1 MTQVAHAS
9 GAMFASLRV
18 PNYRKYFSGALVS
31 NIGTWV
37 SRVAQ
42 DWLVLVILTHNS
54 AFALGFI
61 TTVQF
66 IWVPLL
72 SPWTGMVADRFPKRR
87 VMLVTQSLMLL
98 TSLSLALLTMS
109 GRVTLWEVY
118 ALAGVQGMAA
128 AFDGPARMTL
138 ASEMVPQELIMNAVS
153 LNSASFNIGRLVG
166 PALGGI
172 IIARW
177 SVGVGMLINSV
188 SFLAVLIA
196 LISLN
201 GSQMHPAAPRRG
213 GGALK
218 EAIVYLK
225 SRPDL
230 QLIMATIFCLTMF
243 AMNFQVTN
251 ALMATTVFHMG
262 ATAYGLLGS
271 MLAVGSLTGALLNAR
286 RTIPK
291 LRTLLIAMTSVAV
304 CTLLMALAPS
314 YWLFALI
321 LIPSGLASMTA
332 LTTSNSTVQVTSDPT
347 MRGRVMALYMAINQ
361 GGAPIGAMIIG
372 VMADHFGVR
381 YALGLASLIVLAA
394 ALASSLVV
402 RRRRLE
408 QAAPDPSMQPLAVDE
423 D

>member
-1 MTQVAHAS
+1 VARVA
-9 GAMFASLRV
+9 GTMFASLRV
-18 PNYRKYFSGALVS
+18 PNYRRYFAGALVS

-66 IWVPLL
+66 IWMPLL

-87 VMLVTQSLMLL
+87 TLMVTQSMMLL

-109 GRVTLWEVY
+109 GRITLWEVY

-138 ASEMVPQELIMNAVS
+138 ASEMVPTPLIMNAVS

-177 SVGVGMLINSV
+177 SVGVGMLVNSA

-201 GSQMHPAAPRRG
+201 PAQMHPSPPRRG
-213 GGALK
+213 KGALK

-251 ALMATTVFHMG
+251 ALMATTVFHKG

-286 RTIPK
+286 RTTPK

-314 YWLFALI
+314 YLLFALV

-332 LTTSNSTVQVTSDPT
+332 LTTSNSTVQVTSDPA

-381 YALGLASLIVLAA
+381 WAL
-394 ALASSLVV
+394 ALASVVVLIAALISTLVV
-402 RRRRLE
+402 RRRRIE
-408 QAAPDPSMQPLAVDE
+408 QSEENLVEEAFEPATVDE

>member
-1 MTQVAHAS
+1 MRTVARAA
-9 GAMFASLRV
+9 GATFASLRV
-18 PNYRKYFSGALVS
+18 PNYRRYFLGALVS

-42 DWLVLVILTHNS
+42 DWLVLVILTRNS

-61 TTVQF
+61 TTIQF
-66 IWVPLL
+66 IWMPLL

-87 VMLVTQSLMLL
+87 VLLVTQSAMLL
-98 TSLSLALLTMS
+98 TSLALALLTMS
-109 GRVTLWEVY
+109 GRITLWEVY
-118 ALAGVQGMAA
+118 ALAGAQGIAA

-138 ASEMVPQELIMNAVS
+138 ASEMVPADLIMNAVS
-153 LNSASFNIGRLVG
+153 LNSASFNAGRLVG
-166 PALGGI
+166 PALGGL
-172 IIARW
+172 IIAKW
-177 SVGVGMLINSV
+177 SVGVGMLVNSA
-188 SFLAVLIA
+188 SFLAVLVA

-201 GSQMHPAAPRRG
+201 VAEMHPSPPRRG

-218 EAIVYLK
+218 EAVIYLK

-251 ALMATTVFHMG
+251 ALMATTVFHKG

-271 MLAVGSLTGALLNAR
+271 MLAIGSLTGALINAR
-286 RTIPK
+286 RTMPK
-291 LRTLLIAMTSVAV
+291 LRTLLLAMTSVAV
-304 CTLLMALAPS
+304 CTLLMAVSPS
-314 YWLFALI
+314 YWFFALV

-332 LTTSNSTVQVTSDPT
+332 LTTTNSTVQVTSDPM

-361 GGAPIGAMIIG
+361 GSAPIGAMIIG
-372 VMADHFGVR
+372 LMADHVGVR
-381 YALGLASLIVLAA
+381 WALALASAVVLLA

-402 RRRRLE
+402 RRRNVETLMPRD
-408 QAAPDPSMQPLAVDE
+408 AMQPANLDE
-423 D
+423 E

>member
-72 SPWTGMVADRFPKRR
+72 SPWTGMIADRFPKRR
-87 VMLVTQSLMLL
+87 TMLVTQSMMLL

-109 GRVTLWEVY
+109 GHVTLWEVY
-118 ALAGVQGMAA
+118 GLAGVQGVAA

-138 ASEMVPQELIMNAVS
+138 ASEMVPPELIMNAVS

-286 RTIPK
+286 RTTPK
-291 LRTLLIAMTSVAV
+291 LR
-304 CTLLMALAPS
+304 TLLMALAPS

-408 QAAPDPSMQPLAVDE
+408 QAAPDPSMRPVAVDDE
-423 D
+423 

>member
-1 MTQVAHAS
+1 
-9 GAMFASLRV
+9 MFASLRV
-18 PNYRKYFSGALVS
+18 PNYRRYFSGALVS

-66 IWVPLL
+66 IWMPLF

-87 VMLVTQSLMLL
+87 TLMVTQSMMLL

-109 GRVTLWEVY
+109 GRITLWEVY

-138 ASEMVPQELIMNAVS
+138 ASEMVPPPLIMNAVS

-177 SVGVGMLINSV
+177 SVGVGMLVNSA

-196 LISLN
+196 LVSLD
-201 GSQMHPAAPRRG
+201 SAKMHPSPPRRG
-213 GGALK
+213 KGALK
-218 EAIVYLK
+218 EAIVYLR

-251 ALMATTVFHMG
+251 ALMATTVFHKG

-286 RTIPK
+286 RTAPR

-314 YWLFALI
+314 YLLFALV

-332 LTTSNSTVQVTSDPT
+332 LTTSNSTVQVTSDPA

-381 YALGLASLIVLAA
+381 WAL
-394 ALASSLVV
+394 ALASVVVLIAALISTLVV
-402 RRRRLE
+402 RRRRIE
-408 QAAPDPSMQPLAVDE
+408 QSEENLVEEAFEPATVDE

>member
-1 MTQVAHAS
+1 
-9 GAMFASLRV
+9 MFASLRV
-18 PNYRKYFSGALVS
+18 PNYRRYFAGALVS

-66 IWVPLL
+66 IWMPLL

-87 VMLVTQSLMLL
+87 TLMVTQSMMLL
-98 TSLSLALLTMS
+98 TSLSLALLTIS
-109 GRVTLWEVY
+109 GRITLWEVY

-138 ASEMVPQELIMNAVS
+138 ASEMVPTPLIMNAVS

-177 SVGVGMLINSV
+177 SVGVGMLVNSA

-201 GSQMHPAAPRRG
+201 PAQMHPSPPRRG
-213 GGALK
+213 KGALK

-251 ALMATTVFHMG
+251 ALMATTVFHKG

-286 RTIPK
+286 RTTPK

-314 YWLFALI
+314 YLLFALV

-332 LTTSNSTVQVTSDPT
+332 LTTSNSTVQVTSDPA

-381 YALGLASLIVLAA
+381 WAL
-394 ALASSLVV
+394 ALASVVVLVAALISTLVV
-402 RRRRLE
+402 RRRRIE
-408 QAAPDPSMQPLAVDE
+408 QSEENLVEEAFEPASVDE

>member
-1 MTQVAHAS
+1 
-9 GAMFASLRV
+9 MFASLRI
-18 PNYRKYFSGALVS
+18 PNYRRYFTGALVS
-31 NIGTWV
+31 NVGTWV
-37 SRVAQ
+37 QRVAQ
-42 DWLVLVILTHNS
+42 DWLVLTILTHNS

-61 TTVQF
+61 TTIQF
-66 IWVPLL
+66 IWMPLL

-87 VMLVTQSLMLL
+87 VLLVTQSMMLV
-98 TSLSLALLTMS
+98 TSLALALLTLS

-118 ALAGVQGMAA
+118 ALAGVQGATM

-138 ASEMVPQELIMNAVS
+138 ASEMVPQDLIMNAVS

-177 SVGVGMLINSV
+177 SVGVGMLVNSA

-196 LISLN
+196 LVSLN
-201 GSQMHPAAPRRG
+201 AAHMHPSPPRRG
-213 GGALK
+213 SGALR
-218 EAIVYLK
+218 EAVVYLK
-225 SRPDL
+225 GRPDL

-262 ATAYGLLGS
+262 ATAYGALGS
-271 MLAVGSLTGALLNAR
+271 MLAIGSLAGALLNAR
-286 RTIPK
+286 RTAPR

-304 CTLLMALAPS
+304 CTLLMALSPS
-314 YWLFALI
+314 YLIFALV

-332 LTTSNSTVQVTSDPT
+332 LTTSNSTVQVTSDPA

-372 VMADHFGVR
+372 VMADHVGVR
-381 YALGLASLIVLAA
+381 WALALASVVVMAA
-394 ALASSLVV
+394 ALISYAVV
-402 RRRRLE
+402 RHRRLE
-408 QAAPDPSMQPLAVDE
+408 QADPSFDQLATQTAIVDG
-423 D
+423 DA

>member
-1 MTQVAHAS
+1 
-9 GAMFASLRV
+9 MFASLRV
-18 PNYRKYFSGALVS
+18 PNYRRYFSGALVS

-61 TTVQF
+61 TTIQF
-66 IWVPLL
+66 IWMPLL

-87 VMLVTQSLMLL
+87 VMMITQSLMLL
-98 TSLSLALLTMS
+98 TSLTLALLTMS
-109 GRVTLWEVY
+109 GRITLIEVY
-118 ALAGVQGMAA
+118 ALAGAQGIAA

-138 ASEMVPQELIMNAVS
+138 ASEMVPPDLIMNAVS
-153 LNSASFNIGRLVG
+153 LNSASFNAGRLIG

-177 SVGVGMLINSV
+177 SVGVGMLINSA
-188 SFLAVLIA
+188 SFLAVLVA

-201 GSQMHPAAPRRG
+201 GAQLHPSPPRRG
-213 GGALK
+213 TGALK
-218 EAIVYLK
+218 EAVVYLK
-225 SRPDL
+225 GRPDL
-230 QLIMATIFCLTMF
+230 QLIMATIFALTMF

-262 ATAYGLLGS
+262 ATAYGALGS
-271 MLAVGSLTGALLNAR
+271 MLAIGSLTGALLNAR
-286 RTIPK
+286 RTTPK

-314 YWLFALI
+314 YWIFALI
-321 LIPSGLASMTA
+321 LIPAGLSSMTA
-332 LTTSNSTVQVTSDPT
+332 LTTSNSTVQVTSDPA

-372 VMADHFGVR
+372 VMADHVGVR
-381 YALGLASLIVLAA
+381 WAL
-394 ALASSLVV
+394 ALASGVVLVAALISSMVV
-402 RRRRLE
+402 RRRRIE
-408 QAAPDPSMQPLAVDE
+408 QAAPSLGDQPMRPATAGE

>member
-1 MTQVAHAS
+1 
-9 GAMFASLRV
+9 MFASLRV
-18 PNYRKYFSGALVS
+18 PNYRRYFSGALVS

-37 SRVAQ
+37 QRVAQ

-61 TTVQF
+61 TTIQF
-66 IWVPLL
+66 IWMPLL
-72 SPWTGMVADRFPKRR
+72 SPWTGMVADRFPKRQ
-87 VMLVTQSLMLL
+87 VMLVTQSMMLV
-98 TSLSLALLTMS
+98 TSLTLALLTMS

-118 ALAGVQGMAA
+118 ALAGVQGATM

-138 ASEMVPQELIMNAVS
+138 ASEMVPQDQIMNAVS

-177 SVGVGMLINSV
+177 SVGVGMLVNSA
-188 SFLAVLIA
+188 SFLAVLLA
-196 LISLN
+196 LLSLN
-201 GSQMHPAAPRRG
+201 TSQLHPSVPRRG

-218 EAIVYLK
+218 EAVVYLK
-225 SRPDL
+225 GRPDL

-262 ATAYGLLGS
+262 ATAYGALGS
-271 MLAVGSLTGALLNAR
+271 MLAIGSLTGALLNAR
-286 RTIPK
+286 RAAPK

-304 CTLLMALAPS
+304 CTMLMALAPT
-314 YWLFALI
+314 YWIFALI
-321 LIPSGLASMTA
+321 LIPSGLSSMTA
-332 LTTSNSTVQVTSDPT
+332 LTTSNSTVQVTSDPA

-361 GGAPIGAMIIG
+361 GGAPVGALIIG
-372 VMADHFGVR
+372 LMADHVGVR
-381 YALGLASLIVLAA
+381 WAL
-394 ALASSLVV
+394 ALASGIVLTAALVSALVV
-402 RRRRLE
+402 RRRRIV
-408 QAAPDPSMQPLAVDE
+408 QAAPSSDSVMEPTSLDE
-423 D
+423 E

>member
-1 MTQVAHAS
+1 
-9 GAMFASLRV
+9 MFASLRV

-87 VMLVTQSLMLL
+87 TMLVTQSMMLL

-109 GRVTLWEVY
+109 GHVTLWEVY

-138 ASEMVPQELIMNAVS
+138 ASEMVPPELIMNAVS

-177 SVGVGMLINSV
+177 SVGVGMLINS
-188 SFLAVLIA
+188 
-196 LISLN
+196 
-201 GSQMHPAAPRRG
+201 
-213 GGALK
+213 
-218 EAIVYLK
+218 
-225 SRPDL
+225 
-230 QLIMATIFCLTMF
+230 CL
-243 AMNFQVTN
+243 
-251 ALMATTVFHMG
+251 L
-262 ATAYGLLGS
+262 Y
-271 MLAVGSLTGALLNAR
+271 
-286 RTIPK
+286 
-291 LRTLLIAMTSVAV
+291 
-304 CTLLMALAPS
+304 
-314 YWLFALI
+314 
-321 LIPSGLASMTA
+321 
-332 LTTSNSTVQVTSDPT
+332 TSD
-347 MRGRVMALYMAINQ
+347 A
-361 GGAPIGAMIIG
+361 
-372 VMADHFGVR
+372 AD
-381 YALGLASLIVLAA
+381 
-394 ALASSLVV
+394 
-402 RRRRLE
+402 E
-408 QAAPDPSMQPLAVDE
+408 
-423 D
+423 

>member
-1 MTQVAHAS
+1 
-9 GAMFASLRV
+9 
-18 PNYRKYFSGALVS
+18 
-31 NIGTWV
+31 
-37 SRVAQ
+37 
-42 DWLVLVILTHNS
+42 
-54 AFALGFI
+54 
-61 TTVQF
+61 
-66 IWVPLL
+66 
-72 SPWTGMVADRFPKRR
+72 
-87 VMLVTQSLMLL
+87 
-98 TSLSLALLTMS
+98 MS

-118 ALAGVQGMAA
+118 ALAAVQGATM

-138 ASEMVPQELIMNAVS
+138 ASEMVPPPLIMNAVS

-177 SVGVGMLINSV
+177 SVGVGMLVNSA

-201 GSQMHPAAPRRG
+201 AAQMHPSPPRRG
-213 GGALK
+213 KGALK

-225 SRPDL
+225 GRPDL
-230 QLIMATIFCLTMF
+230 QLIMATIFALTMF

-251 ALMATTVFHMG
+251 ALMATTVFHKG
-262 ATAYGLLGS
+262 ATEYGLLGS

-286 RTIPK
+286 RTSPK

-314 YWLFALI
+314 YWLFALV

-332 LTTSNSTVQVTSDPT
+332 LTTSNSTVQVTSDPA

-372 VMADHFGVR
+372 VMADYFGVR
-381 YALGLASLIVLAA
+381 SAL
-394 ALASSLVV
+394 ALASVIVLVAALISTIVV
-402 RRRRLE
+402 RRRHIE
-408 QAAPDPSMQPLAVDE
+408 QAAPSPGDVAMRPATLDE
-423 D
+423 E

>member
-1 MTQVAHAS
+1 
-9 GAMFASLRV
+9 MFATLRV
-18 PNYRKYFSGALVS
+18 PNYRRYFAGALVS

-66 IWVPLL
+66 IWMPLL

-87 VMLVTQSLMLL
+87 TLMVTQSMMLL

-109 GRVTLWEVY
+109 GRITLWEVY

-138 ASEMVPQELIMNAVS
+138 ASEMVPAPLIMNAVS

-177 SVGVGMLINSV
+177 SVGVGMLVNSA

-201 GSQMHPAAPRRG
+201 PAQMHPSPPRRG
-213 GGALK
+213 KGALK

-251 ALMATTVFHMG
+251 ALMATTVFHKG

-286 RTIPK
+286 RTTPK

-314 YWLFALI
+314 YLLFALV

-332 LTTSNSTVQVTSDPT
+332 LTTSNSTVQVTSDPA

-372 VMADHFGVR
+372 VMADRFGVR
-381 YALGLASLIVLAA
+381 WAL
-394 ALASSLVV
+394 ALASVVVLVAALISTMVV
-402 RRRRLE
+402 RRRRIE
-408 QAAPDPSMQPLAVDE
+408 QSEENLVEEAFEPATVDE

>member
-1 MTQVAHAS
+1 
-9 GAMFASLRV
+9 MFASLRI
-18 PNYRKYFSGALVS
+18 PNYRRYFTGALVS
-31 NIGTWV
+31 NVGTWV
-37 SRVAQ
+37 QRVAQ
-42 DWLVLVILTHNS
+42 DWLVLTILTHNS

-61 TTVQF
+61 TTIQF
-66 IWVPLL
+66 IWMPLL

-87 VMLVTQSLMLL
+87 VLLVTQSMMLI
-98 TSLSLALLTMS
+98 TSFALALLTLS

-118 ALAGVQGMAA
+118 ALAGVQGATM

-138 ASEMVPQELIMNAVS
+138 ASEMVPQDLIMNAVS

-177 SVGVGMLINSV
+177 SVGVGMLVNSA

-196 LISLN
+196 LVSLN
-201 GSQMHPAAPRRG
+201 ATHMHPSPPRRG
-213 GGALK
+213 SGALR
-218 EAIVYLK
+218 EAVVYLK

-251 ALMATTVFHMG
+251 ALMATTVFHLG
-262 ATAYGLLGS
+262 ATAYGALGS
-271 MLAVGSLTGALLNAR
+271 MLAIGSLAGALLNAR
-286 RTIPK
+286 RTAPR
-291 LRTLLIAMTSVAV
+291 LRTLLIAMSSVAV
-304 CTLLMALAPS
+304 CTLLMALSPS
-314 YWLFALI
+314 YLIFALV

-332 LTTSNSTVQVTSDPT
+332 LTTSNSTVQVTSDPA

-372 VMADHFGVR
+372 VMADHVGVR
-381 YALGLASLIVLAA
+381 WAL
-394 ALASSLVV
+394 ALASVVVLTAALISYAVV
-402 RRRRLE
+402 RHRRLE
-408 QAAPDPSMQPLAVDE
+408 QAEPSFDQLGTEPVTADG
-423 D
+423 DA

>member
-1 MTQVAHAS
+1 MRTVARAA
-9 GAMFASLRV
+9 GATFASLRV
-18 PNYRKYFSGALVS
+18 PNYRRYFLGALVS

-42 DWLVLVILTHNS
+42 DWLVLVILTRNS

-61 TTVQF
+61 TTIQF
-66 IWVPLL
+66 IWMPLL

-87 VMLVTQSLMLL
+87 VLLVTQSAMLL
-98 TSLSLALLTMS
+98 TSLALALLTMR
-109 GRVTLWEVY
+109 GRITLWEVY
-118 ALAGVQGMAA
+118 ALAGAQGIAA

-138 ASEMVPQELIMNAVS
+138 ASEMVPADLIMNAVS
-153 LNSASFNIGRLVG
+153 LNSASFNAGRLVG
-166 PALGGI
+166 PALGGL
-172 IIARW
+172 IIAKW
-177 SVGVGMLINSV
+177 SVGVGMLVNSA
-188 SFLAVLIA
+188 SFLAVLVA

-201 GSQMHPAAPRRG
+201 VAEMHPSPPRRG

-218 EAIVYLK
+218 EAVIYLK

-251 ALMATTVFHMG
+251 ALMATTVFHKG

-271 MLAVGSLTGALLNAR
+271 MLAIGSLTGALINAR
-286 RTIPK
+286 RTMPK
-291 LRTLLIAMTSVAV
+291 LRTLLLAMTSVAV
-304 CTLLMALAPS
+304 CTLLMAVSPS
-314 YWLFALI
+314 YWFFALV

-332 LTTSNSTVQVTSDPT
+332 LTTTNSTVQVTSDPM

-361 GGAPIGAMIIG
+361 GSAPIGAMIIG
-372 VMADHFGVR
+372 LMADHVGVR
-381 YALGLASLIVLAA
+381 WALALASAVVLLA

-402 RRRRLE
+402 RRRNVETLLPRD
-408 QAAPDPSMQPLAVDE
+408 AMQPANLDE
-423 D
+423 E

>member
-1 MTQVAHAS
+1 
-9 GAMFASLRV
+9 MFASLRV
-18 PNYRKYFSGALVS
+18 PNYRRYFSGALVS

-37 SRVAQ
+37 SRIAQ

-61 TTVQF
+61 TTIQF
-66 IWVPLL
+66 IWMPLL

-87 VMLVTQSLMLL
+87 TMMVTQSMMLL

-109 GRVTLWEVY
+109 GRITLWEVY
-118 ALAGVQGMAA
+118 ALAGAQGIAA

-138 ASEMVPQELIMNAVS
+138 ASEMVPTPLIMNAVS

-177 SVGVGMLINSV
+177 SVGVGMLVNSA
-188 SFLAVLIA
+188 SFLAVLVA

-201 GSQMHPAAPRRG
+201 GAQMHPSPPRRG
-213 GGALK
+213 SGALK

-286 RTIPK
+286 RTSPK

-314 YWLFALI
+314 YWLFALV

-332 LTTSNSTVQVTSDPT
+332 LTTSNSTVQVTSDPA

-372 VMADHFGVR
+372 VMADRFGVR
-381 YALGLASLIVLAA
+381 WAL
-394 ALASSLVV
+394 ALASVVVLVAALISTMV
-402 RRRRLE
+402 VWRRRIE
-408 QAAPDPSMQPLAVDE
+408 QSDEVLVEEAFEPATVDE

>member
-1 MTQVAHAS
+1 
-9 GAMFASLRV
+9 MFASLRV
-18 PNYRKYFSGALVS
+18 PNYRRYFSGALVS

-66 IWVPLL
+66 IWMPLF

-87 VMLVTQSLMLL
+87 TLMVTQSMMLL

-109 GRVTLWEVY
+109 GRITLWEVY

-138 ASEMVPQELIMNAVS
+138 ASEMVPPPLIMNAVS

-177 SVGVGMLINSV
+177 SVGVGMLVNSA

-196 LISLN
+196 LVSLD
-201 GSQMHPAAPRRG
+201 SAKMHPSPPRRG
-213 GGALK
+213 KGALK
-218 EAIVYLK
+218 EAIVYLR

-251 ALMATTVFHMG
+251 ALMATTVFHKG

-286 RTIPK
+286 RTAPR

-314 YWLFALI
+314 YLLFALV

-332 LTTSNSTVQVTSDPT
+332 LTTSNSTVQVTSDPA

-381 YALGLASLIVLAA
+381 WAL
-394 ALASSLVV
+394 ALASVVVLVAALISTMVV
-402 RRRRLE
+402 RRRRIEQSDEVLVEDALE
-408 QAAPDPSMQPLAVDE
+408 PASADE

>member
-1 MTQVAHAS
+1 
-9 GAMFASLRV
+9 MFASLRV
-18 PNYRKYFSGALVS
+18 PNYRRYFSGALVS

-61 TTVQF
+61 TTIQF
-66 IWVPLL
+66 IWMPLL

-87 VMLVTQSLMLL
+87 VMMITQSLMLL
-98 TSLSLALLTMS
+98 TSLTLALLTMS
-109 GRVTLWEVY
+109 GRITLIEVY
-118 ALAGVQGMAA
+118 ALAGAQGIAA

-138 ASEMVPQELIMNAVS
+138 ASEMVPPDLIMNAVS
-153 LNSASFNIGRLVG
+153 LNSASFNAGRLIG

-177 SVGVGMLINSV
+177 SVGVGMLINSA
-188 SFLAVLIA
+188 SFLAVLVA

-201 GSQMHPAAPRRG
+201 GAQLHPSPPRRG
-213 GGALK
+213 TGALK
-218 EAIVYLK
+218 EAVVYLK
-225 SRPDL
+225 GRPDL
-230 QLIMATIFCLTMF
+230 QLIMATIFALTMF

-262 ATAYGLLGS
+262 ATAYGALGS
-271 MLAVGSLTGALLNAR
+271 MLAIGSLTGALLNAR
-286 RTIPK
+286 RTTPK

-314 YWLFALI
+314 YWIFALI
-321 LIPSGLASMTA
+321 LIPAGLSSMTA
-332 LTTSNSTVQVTSDPT
+332 LTTSNSTVQVTSDPA

-372 VMADHFGVR
+372 VMADHVGVR
-381 YALGLASLIVLAA
+381 WAL
-394 ALASSLVV
+394 ALASGVVLVAALISSMVV
-402 RRRRLE
+402 RRRRIE
-408 QAAPDPSMQPLAVDE
+408 QAAPSLADQPMRPATAGE

>member
-1 MTQVAHAS
+1 MARVA
-9 GAMFASLRV
+9 GTMFASLRV
-18 PNYRKYFSGALVS
+18 PNYRRYFAGALVS

-66 IWVPLL
+66 IWMPLL

-87 VMLVTQSLMLL
+87 TLMVTQSMMLL
-98 TSLSLALLTMS
+98 TSLSLALLTIS
-109 GRVTLWEVY
+109 GRITLWEVY

-138 ASEMVPQELIMNAVS
+138 ASEMVPTPLIMNAVS

-177 SVGVGMLINSV
+177 SVGVGMLVNSA

-201 GSQMHPAAPRRG
+201 PAQMHPSPPRRG
-213 GGALK
+213 KGALK
-218 EAIVYLK
+218 EAIIYLK

-251 ALMATTVFHMG
+251 ALMATTVFHKG

-286 RTIPK
+286 RTTPK

-314 YWLFALI
+314 YLLFALV

-332 LTTSNSTVQVTSDPT
+332 LTTSNSTVQVTSDPA

-372 VMADHFGVR
+372 VMADRFGVR
-381 YALGLASLIVLAA
+381 WALGLASVVVLVA
-394 ALASSLVV
+394 ALISTMVV
-402 RRRRLE
+402 RRRRIE
-408 QAAPDPSMQPLAVDE
+408 QSEEVLVEEAFEPATVDE

>member
-1 MTQVAHAS
+1 
-9 GAMFASLRV
+9 MFASLRI
-18 PNYRKYFSGALVS
+18 PNYRRYFTGALVS
-31 NIGTWV
+31 NVGTWV
-37 SRVAQ
+37 QRVAQ
-42 DWLVLVILTHNS
+42 DWLVLTILTHNS

-61 TTVQF
+61 TTIQF
-66 IWVPLL
+66 IWMPLL

-87 VMLVTQSLMLL
+87 VLLVTQSMMLV
-98 TSLSLALLTMS
+98 TSLALALLTLS

-118 ALAGVQGMAA
+118 ALAGVQGATM

-138 ASEMVPQELIMNAVS
+138 ASEMVPQDLIMNAVS

-177 SVGVGMLINSV
+177 SVGVGMLVNSA

-196 LISLN
+196 LVSLN
-201 GSQMHPAAPRRG
+201 AAHMHPSPPRRG
-213 GGALK
+213 SGALR
-218 EAIVYLK
+218 EAVVYLK
-225 SRPDL
+225 GRPDL

-262 ATAYGLLGS
+262 ATAYGALGS
-271 MLAVGSLTGALLNAR
+271 MLAIGSLAGALLNAR
-286 RTIPK
+286 RTAPR

-304 CTLLMALAPS
+304 CTLLMALSPS
-314 YWLFALI
+314 YLIFALV

-332 LTTSNSTVQVTSDPT
+332 LTTSNSTVQVTSDPA

-372 VMADHFGVR
+372 VMADHVGVR
-381 YALGLASLIVLAA
+381 WALALASVVVLAA
-394 ALASSLVV
+394 ALISYAVV
-402 RRRRLE
+402 RHRRLE
-408 QAAPDPSMQPLAVDE
+408 QADPSFDQLATQTAIVDG
-423 D
+423 DA

>member
-1 MTQVAHAS
+1 
-9 GAMFASLRV
+9 
-18 PNYRKYFSGALVS
+18 
-31 NIGTWV
+31 
-37 SRVAQ
+37 
-42 DWLVLVILTHNS
+42 
-54 AFALGFI
+54 
-61 TTVQF
+61 
-66 IWVPLL
+66 
-72 SPWTGMVADRFPKRR
+72 MVADRFPKRR

-118 ALAGVQGMAA
+118 GLAAVQGMAA

-172 IIARW
+172 IIAHW

-201 GSQMHPAAPRRG
+201 GSQMHPPAPRRG
-213 GGALK
+213 GGGFK

-225 SRPDL
+225 GRPDL

-408 QAAPDPSMQPLAVDE
+408 QAAPDPSIQPVPVDDE
-423 D
+423 

>member
-1 MTQVAHAS
+1 MAGTA
-9 GAMFASLRV
+9 GAMFASLRI
-18 PNYRKYFSGALVS
+18 PNYRRYFSGALIS

-61 TTVQF
+61 TTIQF
-66 IWVPLL
+66 IWMPLL

-87 VMLVTQSLMLL
+87 TMMVTQSMMLL

-138 ASEMVPQELIMNAVS
+138 ASEMVPPDLIMNAVS

-177 SVGVGMLINSV
+177 SVGVGMLVNSV

-196 LISLN
+196 LISLDAA
-201 GSQMHPAAPRRG
+201 QMHPSPPRRG
-213 GGALK
+213 RGALK
-218 EAIVYLK
+218 EAVVYVK

-286 RTIPK
+286 RTTPK

-304 CTLLMALAPS
+304 CTLLMSLAPS
-314 YWLFALI
+314 YLLFALV

-332 LTTSNSTVQVTSDPT
+332 LTTSNSTVQLTSDPA

-361 GGAPIGAMIIG
+361 GSAPIGAMIIG
-372 VMADHFGVR
+372 VIADLVGVR
-381 YALGLASLIVLAA
+381 WAL
-394 ALASSLVV
+394 ALASVVVLGAAGASTLVV
-402 RRRRLE
+402 RRRRL
-408 QAAPDPSMQPLAVDE
+408 QPTAPNAPRESATPEEA
-423 D
+423 

>member
-1 MTQVAHAS
+1 MTLQKNKPELLAPAGS
-9 GAMFASLRV
+9 
-18 PNYRKYFSGALVS
+18 LVS

-37 SRVAQ
+37 SRIAQ
-42 DWLVLVILTHNS
+42 DWLVLTILTHNS

-66 IWVPLL
+66 IWMPLL

-87 VMLVTQSLMLL
+87 TLMVTQSMMLL
-98 TSLSLALLTMS
+98 TSLTLALLTMS

-118 ALAGVQGMAA
+118 ALAAVQGATM

-138 ASEMVPQELIMNAVS
+138 ASEMVPPPLIMNAVS

-177 SVGVGMLINSV
+177 SVGVGMLVNSA

-201 GSQMHPAAPRRG
+201 AAQMHPSPPRRG
-213 GGALK
+213 KGALK
-218 EAIVYLK
+218 EAIVYLRG
-225 SRPDL
+225 RPDL
-230 QLIMATIFCLTMF
+230 QLIMATIFALTMF

-251 ALMATTVFHMG
+251 ALMATTVFHKG
-262 ATAYGLLGS
+262 ATEYGLLGS

-286 RTIPK
+286 RTSPK

-314 YWLFALI
+314 YWLFALV

-332 LTTSNSTVQVTSDPT
+332 LTTSNSTVQVTSDPA

-372 VMADHFGVR
+372 VMADYFGVR
-381 YALGLASLIVLAA
+381 SAL
-394 ALASSLVV
+394 ALASVIVLVAALISAIVV
-402 RRRRLE
+402 RRRHIE
-408 QAAPDPSMQPLAVDE
+408 QAAPSPGDVAMRTATLDE
-423 D
+423 E

>member
-1 MTQVAHAS
+1 
-9 GAMFASLRV
+9 MFASLGV
-18 PNYRKYFSGALVS
+18 PNYRRYFFGALVS

-37 SRVAQ
+37 ARVAQ

-66 IWVPLL
+66 IWMPLL

-87 VMLVTQSLMLL
+87 ILMLTQSMMLL
-98 TSLSLALLTMS
+98 TSLTLALLTMS
-109 GRVTLWEVY
+109 GRITLLEVY
-118 ALAGVQGMAA
+118 ALAGAQGIAA

-138 ASEMVPQELIMNAVS
+138 ASEMVAPELIMNAVS

-177 SVGVGMLINSV
+177 SVGVGMLVNSA

-201 GSQMHPAAPRRG
+201 GDEMHPAPPRRG

-218 EAIVYLK
+218 EALVYLK

-251 ALMATTVFHMG
+251 ALMATTVFHKG
-262 ATAYGLLGS
+262 ATEYGLLGS

-286 RTIPK
+286 RTTPK
-291 LRTLLIAMTSVAV
+291 LRTLLIAMTSVAG
-304 CTLLMALAPS
+304 CTLLMAVSPS
-314 YWLFALI
+314 FWFFALI

-332 LTTSNSTVQVTSDPT
+332 LTTSNSTVQLTSDPT

-361 GGAPIGAMIIG
+361 GGAPVGAMIIG
-372 VMADHFGVR
+372 LMADHVGVR
-381 YALGLASLIVLAA
+381 WAL
-394 ALASSLVV
+394 ALASGVVLVAALISSVVV
-402 RRRRLE
+402 RRRNVE
-408 QAAPDPSMQPLAVDE
+408 AQVAADAMEPANVDDE
-423 D
+423 

>member
-1 MTQVAHAS
+1 VARVA
-9 GAMFASLRV
+9 GTMFASLRV
-18 PNYRKYFSGALVS
+18 PNYRRYFAGALVS

-66 IWVPLL
+66 IWMPLL

-87 VMLVTQSLMLL
+87 TLMVTQSMMLL
-98 TSLSLALLTMS
+98 TSLSLALLTIS
-109 GRVTLWEVY
+109 GRITLWEVY

-138 ASEMVPQELIMNAVS
+138 ASEMVPTPLIMNAVS

-177 SVGVGMLINSV
+177 SVGVGMLVNSA

-201 GSQMHPAAPRRG
+201 PAQMHPSPPRRG
-213 GGALK
+213 KGALK

-251 ALMATTVFHMG
+251 ALMATTVFHKG

-286 RTIPK
+286 RTTPK

-314 YWLFALI
+314 YLLFALV

-332 LTTSNSTVQVTSDPT
+332 LTTSNSTVQVTSDPA

-381 YALGLASLIVLAA
+381 WAL
-394 ALASSLVV
+394 ALASVVVLVAALISTLVV
-402 RRRRLE
+402 RRRRIE
-408 QAAPDPSMQPLAVDE
+408 QSEENLVEEAFEPASVDE